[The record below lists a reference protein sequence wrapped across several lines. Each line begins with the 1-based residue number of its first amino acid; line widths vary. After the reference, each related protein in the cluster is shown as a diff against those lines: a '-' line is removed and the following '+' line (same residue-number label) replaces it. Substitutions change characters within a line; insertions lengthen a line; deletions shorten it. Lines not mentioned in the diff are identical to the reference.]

1 MKTMG
6 IYESPQVEIVDII
19 PRDSVLV
26 SSMGGED
33 IYDWEEM

>member
-1 MKTMG
+1 MG
-6 IYESPQVEIVDII
+6 IYESPQVEIVDFI
-19 PRDSVLV
+19 PSESVLV